1 MPNPPPAKVTLAWIH
16 PSTVSHLWARSVT
29 NLRIWDLAT
38 AKHTAHEYG
47 ELFIRC
53 AEGAPSDS
61 RAGARNIIVRRWLDE
76 CDADYLLWLDTDMG
90 FDKATLDLLLAHERP
105 IMGALCFGL
114 VEAGDSSFGGIRT
127 LAAPTIYDLNDAGR
141 FNPRADYQRHGDAIQ
156 TCHATGSAC
165 ILIRRDVFVAIRE
178 KYGDVWYKQATVKN
192 EDGSERVLGEDL
204 SFCLRAKGC
213 GFDVRVDPKIKTT
226 HDKGGAVFLDEA
238 FYDAQ
243 ANRSRFVD
251 PATDR
256 VDVIVPVLHRPQN
269 VRPFMESLKA
279 TTGLADVWFIVEE
292 GDDEEMEAVA
302 RCGGGA
308 LWWTGTFAEKVNY
321 AYKAAS
327 SDPFAPP
334 PRWIFLCGDDVVFR
348 PGWLDQALATA
359 HATGAKVI
367 GTNDLANSRVMKGGH
382 ATHMLIARDYID
394 EVGASWDGPGI
405 VCHEGYR
412 HWYVDDEIVTAAK
425 QRGVWAPCLA
435 SIVEHMH
442 PIAGKAEDDEVY
454 RLGRSEA
461 DADRRRFQRRL
472 LTYGS

>member
-16 PSTVSHLWARSVT
+16 PRDVSHLWSTSLR

-38 AKHTAHEYG
+38 VKHTAHEYG
-47 ELFIRC
+47 ELHIAC

-61 RAGARNIIVRRWLDE
+61 RAVARNIIVKRWLDE

-90 FDKATLDLLLAHERP
+90 FDKSTLDRLIAHERP
-105 IMGALCFGL
+105 IMGALCFSL
-114 VEAGDSSFGGIRT
+114 VEAGTSSFGGIRS

-141 FNPRADYQRHGDAIQ
+141 FNPRVDYPRDAL
-156 TCHATGSAC
+156 TACEATGSAC

-178 KYGDVWYKQATVKN
+178 RYGDIWYKQASVKD
-192 EDGSERVLGEDL
+192 EDGGERVLGEDL
-204 SFCLRAKGC
+204 SFCMRASAC
-213 GFDVRVDPKIKTT
+213 GFSTLVDTRVKTT
-226 HDKGGAVFLDEA
+226 HDKGGVLFLDEA
-238 FYDAQ
+238 FYDEQ
-243 ANRSRFVD
+243 AKRKTFAP
-251 PATDR
+251 PATER

-269 VRPFMESLKA
+269 VRPFMESLRA
-279 TTGLADVWFIVEE
+279 TTGMATAWFIVEE
-292 GDDEEMEAVA
+292 GDDEEMQEVA
-302 RCGGGA
+302 RRGGHA

-321 AYKAAS
+321 AYRELS
-327 SDPFAPP
+327 PDPFRPP
-334 PRWIFLCGDDVVFR
+334 SPWIFLCGDDVVFR

-405 VCHEGYR
+405 VCHPGYR
-412 HWYVDDEIVTAAK
+412 HWFVDDEIVTAAK

-461 DADRRRFQRRL
+461 NADRRRFQRRL
-472 LTYGS
+472 LTYAP